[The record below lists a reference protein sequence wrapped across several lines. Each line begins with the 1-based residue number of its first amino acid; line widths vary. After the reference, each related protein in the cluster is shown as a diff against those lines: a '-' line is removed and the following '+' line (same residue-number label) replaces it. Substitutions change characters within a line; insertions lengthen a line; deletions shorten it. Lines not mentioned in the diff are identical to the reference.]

1 MVQNFDDGSKLIES
15 WLRNKDTI
23 EFLGVWERLNNLSF
37 NSLEF
42 EGIRIEAGLNRFTM
56 SAKKWKSKNPDK
68 VGNIRDYATVN
79 GVNVAIENVTNNVTT
94 YCRNG
99 G

>member
-42 EGIRIEAGLNRFTM
+42 EGIRIEAGLKSSIDGSFTENRNF
-56 SAKKWKSKNPDK
+56 
-68 VGNIRDYATVN
+68 IATEKCA
-79 GVNVAIENVTNNVTT
+79 GVAIENVTNNVTT

-99 G
+99 A